1 MYPVLLFIH
10 SWLRYV
16 VSGFGVWL
24 LVSSALRLGAQAAW
38 SERNERVQV
47 LFLAVLDTQFLIGLA
62 LYFVFSPIS
71 SAALHNFGAAMKDAQ
86 LRFFGVEHITTMLIA
101 VVVAHVGR
109 ARSKRK
115 TGSARPRSVL
125 ITQCVWLLLTA
136 LAIPWPGLDVAR
148 PLFRAF

>member
-10 SWLRYV
+10 SWLRYFV
-16 VSGFGVWL
+16 LGFGIWL
-24 LVSSALRLGAQAAW
+24 LVSCVLGFAARAAW
-38 SERNERVQV
+38 TERNERIQV

-71 SAALHNFGAAMKDAQ
+71 SAAMHNMGAAMKDPQ

-109 ARSKRK
+109 VRSKRK
-115 TGSARPRSVL
+115 TGSARPKSVL
-125 ITQCVWLLLTA
+125 ITQAVWLLLTF
-136 LAIPWPGLDVAR
+136 LAIPWPWLDVAR